1 MDLARALM
9 RRKWWIIG
17 TFVIFTLGALVHAL
31 QQERVYAFTTSI
43 ELGEFGP
50 EEYVASASGTR
61 NTIEDRILLSAKRAF
76 LDDRDDLENIPFDVS
91 VSTADES
98 SFVNLVSEAPI
109 DRQSLVADFHERVFE
124 RLREEHQSRLSI
136 LEEESDSRLE
146 TLEEALESEQR
157 RLQILEG
164 MSVQTMQGS
173 TEEGHTRAEAQGSD
187 EMEAQLASTDAALT
201 LLLSQLQLNE
211 RVSEREKRINELQ
224 GQLREEQT
232 RRSWIKYTRAE
243 DLAIASLSPVGTG
256 RSLIVVLGALLG
268 GMLGVFMA
276 FFVEFAAR
284 VREKD

>member
-1 MDLARALM
+1 M